1 MSVNSTVRISTPTR
15 TLKGSDKAAVLLLAM
30 GKSAAGRL
38 LKHFDP
44 IELRKITLS
53 AAELGAVPTPVL
65 DSLVEEFC
73 TNFSNGVDLLGNAGE
88 AEQLL
93 TGAFPPEQVADILS
107 DVLGSSN
114 SGMWE
119 KLVGIPEDVF
129 AAYLLKEHPQTAAF
143 ILSKVNPAFAARIT
157 AQIPR
162 DFRNQ
167 LMRRMLALEP
177 VQETA
182 LRSIEGVLQE
192 DLLNAPARLGGAN
205 PHSRMAEIINK
216 LEPEQMDDVVQSL
229 TLARPKEAE
238 MLKRLLF
245 SFDDLLRLSAKARA
259 TVFDKIPTERV
270 VVALK
275 GTEAAFRDAVLSS
288 LTTRARRLVE
298 SELDSG
304 FDVPQREVAKAR
316 RAIADLVLEMARQN
330 EIEIAPAAEP
340 DALESEPGR

>member
-1 MSVNSTVRISTPTR
+1 MSVNSTVRISTPSR
-15 TLKGSDKAAVLLLAM
+15 RLKGSDKVAALLLAM
-30 GKSAAGRL
+30 GKPVAGRL

-44 IELRKITLS
+44 LELRKITLS
-53 AAELGAVPTPVL
+53 AAELGAVQAPVL
-65 DSLVEEFC
+65 EALVEEFC
-73 TNFSNGVDLLGNAGE
+73 AHFSNGVDLLGNAGE
-88 AEQLL
+88 AELLL

-143 ILSKVNPAFAARIT
+143 ILSKVNASFGAKIT
-157 AQIPR
+157 AQLPR

-182 LRSIEGVLQE
+182 LRSLEGVLQE
-192 DLLNAPARLGGAN
+192 DLLNAPARHGSAS

-216 LEPEQMDDVVQSL
+216 LEPEQMEDVIQSL
-229 TLARPKEAE
+229 ALARPKEAE
-238 MLKRLLF
+238 ILRRLLF
-245 SFDDLLRLSAKARA
+245 SFDDMLKLSVKARA
-259 TVFDKIPTERV
+259 AVFDKIPTERV
-270 VVALK
+270 VLALR

-288 LTTRARRLVE
+288 LTSRARRLVE
-298 SELDSG
+298 SELEDGS
-304 FDVPQREVAKAR
+304 DVSPRDVAKAR
-316 RAIADLVLEMARQN
+316 RMIADLVLEMAQRN

-340 DALESEPGR
+340 DAL